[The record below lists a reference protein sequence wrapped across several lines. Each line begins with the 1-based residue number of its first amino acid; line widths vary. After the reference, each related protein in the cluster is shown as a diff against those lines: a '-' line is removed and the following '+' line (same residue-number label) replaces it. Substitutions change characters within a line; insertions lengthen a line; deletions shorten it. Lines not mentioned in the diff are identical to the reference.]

1 MNKKN
6 LIIIG
11 TIVVIVVIAMRYLSA
26 PTDTSGTLATDV
38 STPDSTDAKYIYS
51 ILQKMAQ
58 VRLEDSIFSKNTFL
72 NLKDNTVTFNPQES
86 GRNNPFSPVGS
97 DSGAARTTSTTT
109 R

>member
-11 TIVVIVVIAMRYLSA
+11 TIVIVVVIAMRYLSA
-26 PTDTSGTLATDV
+26 PTTDTSATLGTDV
-38 STPDSTDAKYIYS
+38 STVNSADATYIYS

-58 VRLEDSIFSKNTFL
+58 VRLEDSIFSKGTFL
-72 NLKDNTVTFNPQES
+72 NLKDNTVTFSPQES

-97 DSGAARTTSTTT
+97 DSSAPTTK